1 MAPARAQV
9 ASLLPDEKPRTRPV
23 ELEDGLNRFVYHP
36 LAASL
41 AGMLRPL
48 GVSPNAVSVSGM
60 LLIFA
65 ATWAYVGLAWPL
77 NVLIGLAFH
86 LSWHVV
92 DGADGDLA
100 RLTGKASQ
108 TGELIDGACD
118 YVGHIVLYV
127 ALATVLDDWIGFWA
141 WLVVAAAGASRV
153 AQSVHI
159 ESHRRAYLWRVYGV
173 PWFRQGAAA
182 GDRLFRAGSR
192 AARLFGWL
200 PRLYLFL
207 SGLMAP
213 TTAAVDAQIEAAA
226 ADPLRRAAIRRL
238 ARRASRR
245 SLLLQ
250 KLIGPNQRT
259 ILLGVSMLVGSPL
272 YFFLLEAVPLNLV
285 LAASIGHDNRA
296 ERRLAEKLRQLR
308 HADG

>member
-1 MAPARAQV
+1 MAPARAH
-9 ASLLPDEKPRTRPV
+9 ASSLLPDEKPRTRPV
-23 ELEDGLNRFVYHP
+23 ELEDRLNRLIYHP
-36 LAASL
+36 LAAIL
-41 AGMLRPL
+41 ARLLRPL
-48 GVSPNAVSVSGM
+48 GVSPNVVSIAGM

-65 ATWAYVGLAWPL
+65 AAWAYVGLEWPS
-77 NVLIGLAFH
+77 NVLLGLALH

-100 RLTGKASQ
+100 RMTGKASH

-141 WLVVAAAGASRV
+141 WPIVTAAGVSRI

-192 AARLFGWL
+192 ASRLFGWL

-207 SGLMAP
+207 GNLMAP
-213 TTAAVDAQIEAAA
+213 ATAAVDAEIEAAA
-226 ADPLRRAAIRRL
+226 SDPLRRTAIRRL
-238 ARRASRR
+238 ARRASRN

-259 ILLGVSMLVGSPL
+259 ILIGLSMLAGSPL
-272 YFFLLEAVPLNLV
+272 YYFLLEAVPFNLV
-285 LAASIGHDNRA
+285 LAALIAFDNRA
-296 ERRLAEKLRQLR
+296 ERRLAEKLRHLR
-308 HADG
+308 RTDG